1 MAGQYPIKLI
11 GGLARGCASPISE
24 PMHRRDFIRSGA
36 LALTAPALSLAAR
49 PAHAFALDS
58 VLAGAAEGDRLRA
71 IAIWHDGREVAA
83 RGYGGFDPDRPT
95 NIKSA
100 SKSVISALAGIAIA
114 RGLLQGAD
122 QPIAPL
128 LADDL
133 PPDPDPRLARV
144 TLGHLLSMQAGLQR
158 QSGPNYGRWVSSR
171 NWVRAALAAPFEAEP
186 GGRMLYS
193 TASSHLVSA
202 ILAKVSGRTT
212 LALARD
218 WLGGIPGF
226 AIADW
231 ERDPQGIHLGGNQM
245 AMSTRSLLAFGAAYA
260 AGGAGVIP
268 PGWIAES
275 WQPRTA
281 SFFTGEDYGYGWF
294 LSRIAGRPVRYGW
307 GYGGQMIYVLPATG
321 RAPAAAVAIT
331 SDPDQPSA
339 RTGYRDELHRL
350 AGQIVT
356 VLAG

>member
-1 MAGQYPIKLI
+1 MQR
-11 GGLARGCASPISE
+11 RG
-24 PMHRRDFIRSGA
+24 FIRATAAA
-36 LALTAPALSLAAR
+36 LAAPAALLNAPS
-49 PAHAFALDS
+49 AHASIAAVNA
-58 VLAGAAEGDRLRA
+58 VLADAPGLDRLRA
-71 IAIWHDGREVAA
+71 VAVWHDGREVAA
-83 RGYGGFDPDRPT
+83 RGFGGFDPDRPT

-100 SKSVISALAGIAIA
+100 SKSVISALAGIAVD
-114 RGLLQGAD
+114 RGLLRGVD

-128 LADDL
+128 LAADL
-133 PPDPDPRLARV
+133 PPDPDPRLGRI

-202 ILAKVSGRTT
+202 ILAKVSGRST

-226 AIADW
+226 AIASWD
-231 ERDPQGIHLGGNQM
+231 RDPQGIHLGGNQM

-260 AGGAGVIP
+260 AGGAGAIP
-268 PGWIAES
+268 PGWITES
-275 WQPRTA
+275 WRSRTA

-307 GYGGQMIYVLPATG
+307 GYGGQMIYVFLPANG
-321 RAPAAAVAIT
+321 APAAAVAIT
-331 SDPDQPSA
+331 SNPDQPSA
-339 RTGYRDELHRL
+339 RTGYRDELHRM
-350 AGQIVT
+350 AGRIVAALSGRGA
-356 VLAG
+356 VDAPRGPR